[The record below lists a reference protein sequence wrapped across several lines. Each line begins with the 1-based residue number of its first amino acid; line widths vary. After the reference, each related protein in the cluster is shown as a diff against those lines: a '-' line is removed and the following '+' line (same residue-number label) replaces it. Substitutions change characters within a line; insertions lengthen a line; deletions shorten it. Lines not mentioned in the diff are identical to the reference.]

1 MHSLHLVKRISNFYY
16 CLHIFRS
23 LLSFHSQG
31 QMVFFFSCFWVFF
44 LGGGGG
50 QAGQLIIY
58 LLFGY
63 SSPAAQAWNSW
74 LGNGCFME
82 VCNALDVL
90 ALMIFI
96 YAYTTIV
103 IICFIYFGPSEGLN
117 LVVFFI
123 SSCLVFSSLEYKTT
137 DTFILMLTICIW
149 CPETYNSLLRII
161 LNAKFALPVQKL

>member
-1 MHSLHLVKRISNFYY
+1 
-16 CLHIFRS
+16 
-23 LLSFHSQG
+23 
-31 QMVFFFSCFWVFF
+31 
-44 LGGGGG
+44 
-50 QAGQLIIY
+50 
-58 LLFGY
+58 
-63 SSPAAQAWNSW
+63 
-74 LGNGCFME
+74 ME

-103 IICFIYFGPSEGLN
+103 IICFIYFGPNEGLI

-123 SSCLVFSSLEYKTT
+123 SSCLAFSSLEYKTT
-137 DTFILMLTICIW
+137 DTFILMLIICIW